1 MLRGMANQTQS
12 RTKSRTDLKRARARQ
27 LLAAGKGVDEI
38 AEQLGVAA
46 NTARSWL
53 PRFNLPKAGSITGKV
68 LMGFLESV
76 GHEDPIRG
84 FLVNNKAADD
94 SLTRAIYRWRHEGVN
109 PGLDK
114 AEATVIYF
122 GMLFSEFEEWAEDH
136 RQNIW
141 ACGVAPAWWT
151 DESDSRLLDDLTST
165 DQMWVAEAR
174 KKGIASGFLTRAG
187 HRRVLPRQQDK
198 RQAVAA

>member
-1 MLRGMANQTQS
+1 MATKA
-12 RTKSRTDLKRARARQ
+12 KSRTDRKRARARQ
-27 LLAAGKGVDEI
+27 MLSAGKGVDEI
-38 AEQLGVAA
+38 AEELGVAA

-53 PRFNLPKAGSITGKV
+53 PRFNRPKADAIAGKV

-84 FLVNNKAADD
+84 FHVNNRYADD

-122 GMLFSEFEEWAEDH
+122 GILFSEFEEWAEEH
-136 RQNIW
+136 SKSIW
-141 ACGVAPAWWT
+141 AAGSAPNWWT
-151 DESDSRLLDDLTST
+151 DASDNRLLDDLDSL
-165 DQMWVAEAR
+165 DADWRAEAR
-174 KKGIASGFLTRAG
+174 REGTASGVLTSAG
-187 HRRVLPRQQDK
+187 HRRVLPRKQEQ
-198 RQAVAA
+198 RERVAVAA